1 MTNKQTKTGHDK
13 LRSMLQKSN
22 KNKPQSNETNEPSE
36 MFKQLKIDDE
46 NAKENQFI
54 AKIQKAF
61 PETLEADCRAMYR
74 GYLYMLYK
82 RTLAE
87 SQALID
93 LLEQESKA
101 KQKLDDHRQDMIEK
115 DHA

>member
-13 LRSMLQKSN
+13 LRSLLQRSN

-36 MFKQLKIDDE
+36 MFNQIKAQSSIQE
-46 NAKENQFI
+46 ENQFI

-74 GYLYMLYK
+74 GCMYMQYK
-82 RTLAE
+82 RELAE
-87 SQALID
+87 TQALHD
-93 LLEQESKA
+93 LLFQ
-101 KQKLDDHRQDMIEK
+101 KQDARQVLDDYRQDMIHEY
-115 DHA
+115 DA